1 MLLPVPVSAALLSS
15 APVTAKPLTVRTG
28 ETWVFTV
35 AKGQPTH
42 ARKVDGKTAPSPGEI
57 KVTVQPLMGTT
68 MTMTN
73 NSKYDYSYRA
83 VLILPDGKAGP
94 AKSCAVPANGRMA
107 MEHWPQRRAAG
118 RLSHF
123 TPAPAGSLRPGP

>member
-1 MLLPVPVSAALLSS
+1 MLRSVLLIAALLSA

-28 ETWVFTV
+28 ETWVFIV
-35 AKGQPTH
+35 AKGQPTP

-83 VLILPDGKAGP
+83 VLILPDGKAGA

-107 MEHWPQRRAAG
+107 MEHWPQRVAAV

-123 TPAPAGSLRPGP
+123 RPAPARSPCA